1 MLALVA
7 GELAAARRVGE
18 VRSEIDPS
26 THARVI
32 LSLVLGLSL
41 GVLLDQTTEAQ
52 ARTAVD
58 AHLGLLRGG

>member
-1 MLALVA
+1 MLALLANEV
-7 GELAAARRVGE
+7 AAARRVGE
-18 VRSEIDPS
+18 DRSEVDPS
-26 THARVI
+26 THARVN
-32 LSLVLGLSL
+32 LSLALGLSL

>member
-1 MLALVA
+1 MLALRP
-7 GELAAARRVGE
+7 GEVAAARRVRE
-18 VRSEIDPS
+18 VRSEVDAS
-26 THARVI
+26 TQARVI